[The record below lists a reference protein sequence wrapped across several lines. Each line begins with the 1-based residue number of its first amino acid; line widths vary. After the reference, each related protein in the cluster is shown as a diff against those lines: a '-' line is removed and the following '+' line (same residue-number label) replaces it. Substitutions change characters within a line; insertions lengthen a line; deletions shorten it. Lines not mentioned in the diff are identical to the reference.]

1 MRSSRSSGRTW
12 SARSPERAAPARAAG
27 PRSAP
32 LSVLVAEPG
41 RLPFD
46 PIAEAMRHWREHGW
60 EQAVHGMG
68 VVTSVIRVEQI
79 LAGRAEDEVR
89 PFGLTFAR
97 YEVLMLLLFS
107 KRGELPL
114 GKIGERLQVAPGSVT
129 NAVSRLER
137 DRLVRRRVNPDDG
150 RGVLA
155 AITPRSGPG
164 TGRHVQAQ
172 RLALQRGGPVPV
184 GGRHPVSPTRQ
195 AAAADRRLRLSGAG
209 RAGLLDRLPPEDLF
223 SAEKNVVL
231 IAGIPLIAGME
242 EGVSAGVRRHRFL
255 PRRRTDR

>member
-1 MRSSRSSGRTW
+1 
-12 SARSPERAAPARAAG
+12 
-27 PRSAP
+27 
-32 LSVLVAEPG
+32 VAEPG
-41 RLPFD
+41 HLPFD

-60 EQAVHGMG
+60 EEAVRGMG

-79 LAGRAEDEVR
+79 LVGRAEDEVR

-155 AITPRSGPG
+155 AITSR
-164 TGRHVQAQ
+164 GRD
-172 RLALQRGGPVPV
+172 LALEAT
-184 GGRHPVSPTRQ
+184 ST
-195 AAAADRRLRLSGAG
+195 LNGA
-209 RAGLLDRLPPEDLF
+209 LF
-223 SAEKNVVL
+223 SAVDLSPPEIVTLFRLLGKL
-231 IAGIPLIAGME
+231 RQRAGDFG
-242 EGVSAGVRRHRFL
+242 
-255 PRRRTDR
+255 